1 MLVAKCAL
9 LFVASAVLLGSSDG
23 FNSPSIDRTK
33 PFYATAKQQNEI
45 PSNSDRIMKANK
57 ISARCHG
64 EGRRDA
70 LRLLSLLPLAG
81 VTSSWAIT
89 PKPALAA
96 AGKVTGPTDGNLDDL
111 PPNAAQAYLQ
121 YRIPLQISAD
131 FYLFDLKDMTD
142 DPNEWGAVGELF
154 QANGARGGG
163 NPNRIEREFSNVMR
177 IIGLSM
183 LPDIADEM
191 RDSQFKFERA
201 MAKVSKAT
209 GGVRRDLPVE
219 LDKNAIKDAQKGWD
233 DGREALNE
241 FLTTLNV
248 ATGLSEMKTVPPR
261 GPNQIKDYG
270 RNIRRYNDLKKKTKL
285 CQNRGGA
292 VLAQVWGGLMV
303 SGYLQDSCGIPDL
316 DEYFYQ

>member
-1 MLVAKCAL
+1 
-9 LFVASAVLLGSSDG
+9 
-23 FNSPSIDRTK
+23 
-33 PFYATAKQQNEI
+33 
-45 PSNSDRIMKANK
+45 MKANK

-248 ATGLSEMKTVPPR
+248 ATGLSEMKTIPPR